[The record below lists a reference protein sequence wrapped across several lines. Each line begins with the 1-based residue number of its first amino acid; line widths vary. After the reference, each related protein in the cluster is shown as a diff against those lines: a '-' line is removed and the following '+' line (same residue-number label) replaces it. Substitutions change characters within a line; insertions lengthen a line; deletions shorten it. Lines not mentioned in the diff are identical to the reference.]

1 MSWVPRRG
9 RPVALPDDNTPLRG
23 RDVDVRA
30 RIAWLLRLSR
40 LAAMRAP
47 AGRFLELLRA
57 EGCHLGPSTLCRYE
71 TGAERVPLSVVRA
84 YEAALGL
91 PAGQL
96 VGTVCTIDEVFGP
109 ALAEETPPVMSRV
122 EISTALGDWEGLVAD
137 NAMRGIDWIRAADVI
152 TWPTGPVLP
161 PSVLHAWMD
170 QLVAETTRAVD
181 HELTTRMHA
190 LSLFLADRGA
200 IPLLLESIDRVC
212 SDTGAQGVRKVIS
225 LLGTSS
231 DRQVLEWL
239 LDHFEKS
246 EGQQM
251 WGAACGLLMPVC
263 RGTLPADLVPRVA
276 HAVLEAAADGG
287 ERGRPAFALAQRLS
301 ATLTQQVVAQLGR
314 YPAPT
319 AIGARVQSPAALS
332 SYRSAALQVSG
343 LDDGMLDRL
352 LREFLSPDFLERQY
366 YSSLLLAASPYRD
379 VLADVAV
386 QLVREPIEPYAD
398 EAAAHG
404 LVYLAGP
411 SQRNALVELLD
422 TCRQHRRFLLRA
434 LANGGGVPESVD
446 LAALGEDPQL
456 ARAAVYAAGMSDHPD
471 LRWFR
476 TDAAFAGTDI
486 QCSAEWWSRMGPA
499 IGASRPVVRRNVLE
513 MAG

>member
-30 RIAWLLRLSR
+30 RIAWLLRVSR

-96 VGTVCTIDEVFGP
+96 VGTVCTIDQVFGP
-109 ALAEETPPVMSRV
+109 ALAEETPPAMSRV
-122 EISTALGDWEGLVAD
+122 EISTALGDWESLVAD

-152 TWPTGPVLP
+152 TRPTGPVLP
-161 PSVLHAWMD
+161 PSVLHAWVD

-190 LSLFLADRGA
+190 LSLLLADRGA

-212 SDTGAQGVRKVIS
+212 SDAGAQGVRKVIS
-225 LLGTSS
+225 LLGTSA

-251 WGAACGLLMPVC
+251 WGAACGLLMPIC

-287 ERGRPAFALAQRLS
+287 ERGRPAFALAQRL
-301 ATLTQQVVAQLGR
+301 
-314 YPAPT
+314 
-319 AIGARVQSPAALS
+319 
-332 SYRSAALQVSG
+332 
-343 LDDGMLDRL
+343 
-352 LREFLSPDFLERQY
+352 
-366 YSSLLLAASPYRD
+366 
-379 VLADVAV
+379 
-386 QLVREPIEPYAD
+386 
-398 EAAAHG
+398 
-404 LVYLAGP
+404 
-411 SQRNALVELLD
+411 
-422 TCRQHRRFLLRA
+422 
-434 LANGGGVPESVD
+434 
-446 LAALGEDPQL
+446 
-456 ARAAVYAAGMSDHPD
+456 
-471 LRWFR
+471 
-476 TDAAFAGTDI
+476 
-486 QCSAEWWSRMGPA
+486 
-499 IGASRPVVRRNVLE
+499 
-513 MAG
+513 